1 MIDKFISN
9 DIINKKFKVDIMSN
23 IDILMASY
31 NSEKYI
37 ESQIDSILNQ
47 TYNDYH
53 IYINDDISTD
63 NTLNILQNYKKQY
76 NNIFSISQ
84 NSKRQGIKENFS
96 TLMDKSNADYIMF
109 SDHDDVWFDNK
120 IEITYKEMTALEK
133 KYSAT
138 TPLLVFTDK
147 TVTDSSLNIINQSHN
162 KSEKLNTKNISFN
175 RLLMGNVVSGC
186 TIMINKVL
194 KEICGHINKNAIMH
208 DYWLALTAAAF
219 GHICYIDKPTMYYRQ
234 HGSNT
239 LGAKS
244 YSLKFAMQKLKEGRK
259 NMQQA
264 VFQNIMQAECF
275 LNQYENI
282 LNSNQKKIL
291 KEFISLKNKRNIY
304 FIDSIIKNH
313 FYKSGF
319 IRNAGLFFAF
329 L

>member
-1 MIDKFISN
+1 
-9 DIINKKFKVDIMSN
+9 MSN

-37 ESQIDSILNQ
+37 ESQINSILNQ

-63 NTLNILQNYKKQY
+63 NTLNILQNYKKQH
-76 NNIFSISQ
+76 NNIFSINQ
-84 NSKRQGIKENFS
+84 NSKRLGIKENFS
-96 TLMDKSNADYIMF
+96 ALMNKSTADYIMF
-109 SDHDDVWFDNK
+109 SDHDDVWFNNK
-120 IEITYKEMTALEK
+120 IEITYNEMTALEK
-133 KYSAT
+133 KYSAS

-147 TVTDSSLNIINQSHN
+147 VVTDSSLNIISLSHN
-162 KSEKLNTKNISFN
+162 KIEKLNTKNITFN

-186 TIMINKVL
+186 TMMINKPL
-194 KEICGHINKNAIMH
+194 KEICGHINENALMH
-208 DYWLALTAAAF
+208 DYWIALTAAAF
-219 GHICYIDKPTMYYRQ
+219 GHISYIDKPAMYYRQ
-234 HGSNT
+234 HDNNT
-239 LGAKS
+239 FGAKS
-244 YSLKFAMQKLKEGRK
+244 YSLKYALQKLKEGRK

-264 VFQNIMQAECF
+264 VFKNIIQAESF
-275 LNQYENI
+275 LKQYENI
-282 LNSNQKKIL
+282 LNNNQKKIL

-304 FIDSIIKNH
+304 FINSVIKNG

>member
-1 MIDKFISN
+1 
-9 DIINKKFKVDIMSN
+9 MSN

-37 ESQIDSILNQ
+37 ESQINSILSQ

-84 NSKRQGIKENFS
+84 NIKKQGIKDNFS
-96 TLMDKSNADYIMF
+96 SLMDKSNADYIMF

-147 TVTDSSLNIINQSHN
+147 TVTDSSLNVINQSHN

-186 TIMINKVL
+186 TIMMNKAL

-208 DYWLALTAAAF
+208 DYWIALTAAAF
-219 GHICYIDKPTMYYRQ
+219 GHISYIDKPTMYYRQ
-234 HGSNT
+234 HDNNT
-239 LGAKS
+239 FGAKS
-244 YSLKFAMQKLKEGRK
+244 YSIKFALKKLKEGRK

-264 VFQNIMQAECF
+264 VFQNIMQAESF
-275 LNQYENI
+275 LNQYENL

-304 FIDSIIKNH
+304 FINSVIKNE

>member
-1 MIDKFISN
+1 
-9 DIINKKFKVDIMSN
+9 MSN

-37 ESQIDSILNQ
+37 ASQINSILSQ

-84 NSKRQGIKENFS
+84 SSKKQGIKENFS
-96 TLMDKSNADYIMF
+96 TLMDKSTADYIMF
-109 SDHDDVWFDNK
+109 SDHDDHWFDNK
-120 IEITYKEMTALEK
+120 IEITYNEMTALEK
-133 KYSAT
+133 KYSAFA
-138 TPLLVFTDK
+138 PLLVFTDK
-147 TVTDSSLNIINQSHN
+147 TVTDSNLNIINQSHN
-162 KSEKLNTKNISFN
+162 KCEKLNTKNISFN

-186 TIMINKVL
+186 TIMINKPL

-208 DYWLALTAAAF
+208 DYWIALTAAAF
-219 GHICYIDKPTMYYRQ
+219 GHISYINKPTMYYRQ
-234 HGSNT
+234 HSNNT

-244 YSLKFAMQKLKEGRK
+244 YSIKLALQKLKEGRK

-264 VFQNIMQAECF
+264 VFQNIIQAECF
-275 LNQYENI
+275 LNQYENV
-282 LNSNQKKIL
+282 LNSNHKKIL

>member
-1 MIDKFISN
+1 
-9 DIINKKFKVDIMSN
+9 MSN

-37 ESQIDSILNQ
+37 ESQINSILNQ

-96 TLMDKSNADYIMF
+96 TLMSKSTADYIMF

-120 IEITYKEMTALEK
+120 IEITYNEMAALEK
-133 KYSAT
+133 KYSAS
-138 TPLLVFTDK
+138 TPLLVFADK
-147 TVTDSSLNIINQSHN
+147 TVTDSSLNIINYSHN
-162 KSEKLNTKNISFN
+162 KIEKLNTKNITFN

-186 TIMINKVL
+186 TMMINKSL
-194 KEICGHINKNAIMH
+194 KEICGHINENALMH
-208 DYWLALTAAAF
+208 DYWIALTAAAL
-219 GHICYIDKPTMYYRQ
+219 GHISYIDKPVMYYRQ
-234 HGSNT
+234 HSNNT
-239 LGAKS
+239 FGAKS
-244 YSLKFAMQKLKEGRK
+244 YSIQYALHKLKDGRK

-264 VFQNIMQAECF
+264 VFQNIIQAESF
-275 LNQYENI
+275 LKQYENI
-282 LNSNQKKIL
+282 LNSNQKEIL
-291 KEFISLKNKRNIY
+291 KEFISLKNKRNIS
-304 FIDSIIKNH
+304 FIKSIIKNN

-319 IRNAGLFFAF
+319 IRNAGLFYAF

>member
-9 DIINKKFKVDIMSN
+9 DIIKKKFKVDIMSN

-63 NTLNILQNYKKQY
+63 STLNILQNYKKQY

-109 SDHDDVWFDNK
+109 ADHDDVWFDNK

-138 TPLLVFTDK
+138 IPLLVFTDK
-147 TVTDSSLNIINQSHN
+147 TVTDSSLNIINHSHN

-186 TIMINKVL
+186 TIMINKPL

-208 DYWLALTAAAF
+208 DYWIALTAAAF
-219 GHICYIDKPTMYYRQ
+219 GHISYIDKPTMYYRQ

-244 YSLKFAMQKLKEGRK
+244 YSLKFALQKLKAGRK

-275 LNQYENI
+275 LYQYENI

-291 KEFISLKNKRNIY
+291 KEFINLKNKRNIH

>member
-37 ESQIDSILNQ
+37 ESQINSILSQ

-76 NNIFSISQ
+76 NNIFSINQ
-84 NSKRQGIKENFS
+84 NSKRQGIKNNFS
-96 TLMDKSNADYIMF
+96 SLMDKSKADYIMF

-147 TVTDSSLNIINQSHN
+147 TVTDSSLNVINQSHN

-186 TIMINKVL
+186 TIMMNKAL

-208 DYWLALTAAAF
+208 DYWIALTAAAF
-219 GHICYIDKPTMYYRQ
+219 GHISYIDKPTMYYRQ
-234 HGSNT
+234 HDNNT
-239 LGAKS
+239 FGAKS
-244 YSLKFAMQKLKEGRK
+244 YSIKFALKKLKEGRK

-264 VFQNIMQAECF
+264 VFQNIMQAESF
-275 LNQYENI
+275 LNQYENL

-304 FIDSIIKNH
+304 FINSVIKNE